1 MYYYQ
6 HNIGDFDRA
15 TRHLTRIERSIY
27 RDLIDVY
34 YDTEQALALDVSAL
48 CRKIVARTEEE
59 KEAVLAVLDE
69 FFHET
74 PSGWFHD
81 RCEEEIAE
89 YRKKSGQ
96 ASVAGKASAAARA
109 QRRMDAMTI
118 VLKPN
123 GNPTDVERTFDG
135 RTTDVVRNVNEPS
148 TPSQPT
154 NNQEPI
160 TSNQEQK
167 KVKPTV
173 PPCGETAEVFAY
185 WQQKMNHPSAKLDD
199 KRAKAIKGRIK
210 DGYTVGDLCRAVD
223 GCKFDPFSQGQNDRQ
238 QVYDDIELICRDGPK
253 VDKFIRIA
261 EQGPANGRSPAQNET
276 ISALQRVLERR
287 KNHG

>member
-1 MYYYQ
+1 MATPWCRLWADMPNDPKWRTIAKVSKQ
-6 HNIGDFDRA
+6 RIGDVMSVYLHMMICASNA
-15 TRHLTRIERSIY
+15 TERG
-27 RDLIDVY
+27 RTQGWCDEDV
-34 YDTEQALALDVSAL
+34 ANALDIESGQVEAI
-48 CRKIVARTEEE
+48 RVAMQGR
-59 KEAVLAVLDE
+59 VLDGDLL
-69 FFHET
+69 
-74 PSGWFHD
+74 SGWD
-81 RCEEEIAE
+81 R
-89 YRKKSGQ
+89 RQ
-96 ASVAGKASAAARA
+96 SVREDEGAAARA
-109 QRRMDAMTI
+109 KEWREKQKLIKEEQKRTQ
-118 VLKPN
+118 PN
-123 GNPTDVERTFDG
+123 ASERN
-135 RTTDVVRNVNEPS
+135 RTTEVEVEVDTEVEKK
-148 TPSQPT
+148 
-154 NNQEPI
+154 I
-160 TSNQEQK
+160 